1 MKAKVNPFYRSV
13 VLSLEQSEC
22 IFVTDLFFED
32 TDEWQSV
39 AINGKMYDV
48 HLSYEPLESFKN
60 RHAWLNSLVSVY
72 LVGDYTDDE
81 YYSRNLITEITL
93 YL

>member
-13 VLSLEQSEC
+13 SLSVEQSEVAE
-22 IFVTDLFFED
+22 IVFDY

-48 HLSYEPLESFKN
+48 HLNYEPVESFRN
-60 RHAWLNSLVSVY
+60 RQAWLDSLVSVY
-72 LVGDYTDDE
+72 LVGDWSEE
-81 YYSRNLITEITL
+81 YYSRNLITEVKL
-93 YL
+93 EL

>member
-13 VLSLEQSEC
+13 VLSVDQSE
-22 IFVTDLFFED
+22 VAELFFED
-32 TDEWQSV
+32 TNEWQSLS
-39 AINGKMYDV
+39 INGKMYDV
-48 HLSYEPLESFKN
+48 HLSYEPVESFKN

-93 YL
+93 DL

>member
-13 VLSLEQSEC
+13 VLSVEQSE
-22 IFVTDLFFED
+22 VAELFFED

-48 HLSYEPLESFKN
+48 HLSYEPVESYKN

-93 YL
+93 DL

>member
-13 VLSLEQSEC
+13 VLSVDQSE
-22 IFVTDLFFED
+22 VAELFFED
-32 TDEWQSV
+32 TNEWQSV
-39 AINGKMYDV
+39 SINGKMYDV
-48 HLSYEPLESFKN
+48 HLSYEPVESYKN
-60 RHAWLNSLVSVY
+60 RNAWLNSLVSVY

-93 YL
+93 DL

>member
-13 VLSLEQSEC
+13 VLSVDNQEVAE
-22 IFVTDLFFED
+22 IVFDY

-48 HLSYEPLESFKN
+48 HMSYEPVESFRN
-60 RHAWLNSLVSVY
+60 RQDWLDSLVSVY
-72 LVGDYTDDE
+72 LVSDYTDEE
-81 YYSRNLITEITL
+81 YYSRNLITEVKL
-93 YL
+93 DL

>member
-13 VLSLEQSEC
+13 VLSVEQSEVAE
-22 IFVTDLFFED
+22 IVFDY

-48 HLSYEPLESFKN
+48 HLNYEPVESFRN
-60 RHAWLNSLVSVY
+60 RQAWLDSLVSVY
-72 LVGDYTDDE
+72 LVGDYTDEE
-81 YYSRNLITEITL
+81 YYSRNLITEVKL
-93 YL
+93 EL

>member
-13 VLSLEQSEC
+13 VLSVEQSEVAE
-22 IFVTDLFFED
+22 IVFDY

-48 HLSYEPLESFKN
+48 HLNYEPVESFRN
-60 RHAWLNSLVSVY
+60 RQAWLDSLVSVY
-72 LVGDYTDDE
+72 LVGDWSEE
-81 YYSRNLITEITL
+81 YYSRNIITEVKIEL
-93 YL
+93 